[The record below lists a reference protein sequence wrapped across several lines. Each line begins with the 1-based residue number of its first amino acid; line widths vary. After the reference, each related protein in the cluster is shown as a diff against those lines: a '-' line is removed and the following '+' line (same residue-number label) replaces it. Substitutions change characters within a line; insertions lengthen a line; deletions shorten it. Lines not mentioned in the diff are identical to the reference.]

1 MSHIA
6 VSTLAYA
13 HPGGDLLFEGVSF
26 NLAPGEHVGLV
37 GANGVGKSTLLKI
50 LAGELPSEEGEAAT
64 GGRVASMP
72 QDVGADD
79 TTRTVRDLLT
89 ALAPHALK
97 AAGTRLNAAE
107 RALDEGD
114 PHAGVDLGTAIG
126 EWSELGGYELEA
138 QWDRATRRIV
148 AAPFAEVADRPA

>member
-6 VSTLAYA
+6 VSNLAYA

-50 LAGELPSEEGEAAT
+50 LAGDLPAEEGEAAT
-64 GGRVASMP
+64 GGRAAYMP
-72 QDVGADD
+72 QDVGLDSDD
-79 TTRTVRDLLT
+79 KTVRDLLT

-97 AAGTRLNAAE
+97 RAGTKMAAAE

-126 EWSELGGYELEA
+126 EWPELGGDELEA
-138 QWDRATRRIV
+138 QWDRATRRL
-148 AAPFAEVADRPA
+148 ARDPPAE